1 MIFPPSTD
9 KVTVTGPCIPVEEP
23 VKVFPEAFAVEPAE
37 LAHPASIKDAAKSA
51 VKDFFIIFPPLSRN
65 VLYSISCLLVNI
77 FTIKNQIW
85 NFVPNLLNEQK
96 NSLQIYNSHLTDSGS
111 ISTGCSLRSSHNV
124 KEKYLYAS

>member
-1 MIFPPSTD
+1 MALSTEWVAL
-9 KVTVTGPCIPVEEP
+9 KTGQSGSGGVEY
-23 VKVFPEAFAVEPAE
+23 
-37 LAHPASIKDAAKSA
+37 SAKSA
-51 VKDFFIIFPPLSRN
+51 VKDFFIIFPPLLRS
-65 VLYSISCLLVNI
+65 VLYSISYLFVNI

-85 NFVPNLLNEQK
+85 NFVPNLLKEQK